1 MTTVAPLR
9 FRRLWLALGWA
20 LVIAIVALSLGPM
33 PPVDL
38 SEDRDKL
45 GHLIAYGT
53 LMFWWSLLLPS
64 LRARLAAALV
74 FVLMGAALEV
84 LQAMTDSRSG
94 EVADALANAGGVA
107 LGLALGFTPLRGA
120 LYWAC
125 LLYTSPSPR
134 D

>member
-1 MTTVAPLR
+1 MTAVVPLR

-20 LVIAIVALSLGPM
+20 LVLAIVVLSLGPA

-64 LRARLAAALV
+64 LRARLAAALA

-107 LGLALGFTPLRGA
+107 LGFTPLRGA
-120 LYWAC
+120 LYWAEAR
-125 LLYTSPSPR
+125 LL
-134 D
+134 